1 MNSLRAGN
9 ELVMGNRFEG
19 GIADGAMPFLHKYLG
34 NPILS
39 FLGRLFFNIPC
50 KDFHCG
56 LRGFERQK
64 ALSLNLHTTGME
76 FASEMVVKSA
86 LKGLKIDE
94 VPTTLSP
101 DGRTGAPHLNT
112 WRDGWRHLCFLL
124 LYTPKWLFFYPS
136 LFLFMF
142 GLVLTSGLFFDGV
155 TIGNVEFSNNTFYA
169 GCLSLLISIQAMT
182 MGSIVRKYAHKKG
195 FLPKHNYTFLDRVS
209 LEHSALLPLP

>member
-124 LYTPKWLFFYPS
+124 LYTPKCYSSIPLCS
-136 LFLFMF
+136 CSC
-142 GLVLTSGLFFDGV
+142 LVW
-155 TIGNVEFSNNTFYA
+155 
-169 GCLSLLISIQAMT
+169 C
-182 MGSIVRKYAHKKG
+182 
-195 FLPKHNYTFLDRVS
+195 
-209 LEHSALLPLP
+209 